1 MRIRRWRQRRIS
13 VRIAFVVHDFNRV
26 FGHSR
31 YVAEL
36 ASRFAGDHEVHVFS
50 NTFADL
56 DRGIV
61 PHRVPALRATALTTI
76 LSFYPAATVRL
87 GGGFDI
93 VHAQG
98 FAVAGANVITAHIS
112 NACWMRARRHL
123 LGGRLPWTERVFG
136 AAVIPLERLA
146 LQSRRAT
153 VIAISNAL
161 ARDLESTYGR
171 RSGTVVIHHG
181 VDHRQFN
188 PAVRERHRDAMRL
201 ELGCAG
207 DQDVLFLFVG
217 DLRKGFAQAIAALG
231 PSGGRLLG
239 VSRSDPAE
247 ALALADRHGVADR
260 VQVHPPSSHI
270 ERYYAAADAFVFP
283 TPYDAFGMVVT
294 EAMACGLPVVTTRAA
309 GAAELIDHD
318 QTGLLVDDPTDISAF
333 TTHMR
338 ALAADPSR
346 RRRLGEAAAAAMR
359 TQSWDSVA
367 ERTMTL
373 YERVVSTRLAVA
385 PSLSS

>member
-1 MRIRRWRQRRIS
+1 M
-13 VRIAFVVHDFNRV
+13 RIAFVVHDYNRV

-36 ASRFAGDHEVHVFS
+36 ASRFVRDHEVHVFS
-50 NTFADL
+50 NTFADV

-61 PHRVPALRATALTTI
+61 PHHVPALRATALTTI
-76 LSFYPAATVRL
+76 LSFYPAATLRI
-87 GGGFDI
+87 GGSFDI

-98 FAVAGANVITAHIS
+98 FAAAGANVITAHIS
-112 NACWMRARRHL
+112 NASWMRARREF

-146 LQSRRAT
+146 LRSRRAT

-161 ARDLESTYGR
+161 ARDLESVYGR
-171 RSGTVVIHHG
+171 HSATAVIHHG

-207 DQDVLFLFVG
+207 DDVLFLFVG
-217 DLRKGFAQAIAALG
+217 DLRKGFAQAVAALG

-247 ALALADRHGVADR
+247 VLALAEKHRVADR
-260 VQVHPPSSHI
+260 VRVDPPSSHI
-270 ERYYAAADAFVFP
+270 ERYYAAADAFIFP

-318 QTGLLVDDPTDISAF
+318 QTGLLVDDPADVGAF

-359 TQSWDSVA
+359 NQSWDSVA